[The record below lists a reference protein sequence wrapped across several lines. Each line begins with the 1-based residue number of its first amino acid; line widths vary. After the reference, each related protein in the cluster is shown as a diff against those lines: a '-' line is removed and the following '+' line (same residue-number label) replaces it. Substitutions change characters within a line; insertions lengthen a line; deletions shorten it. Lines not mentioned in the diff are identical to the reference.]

1 MRTLTIF
8 LLSLFSLPLALNAQ
22 SVDEM
27 LQKISAAIEAGQN
40 GQAVSYFRQTIPL
53 NIDRTE
59 MYYWTNVDK
68 NSEISSKLATELA
81 LAYKKKRNYDKA
93 YLFYKELLQK
103 DPNNVDC
110 LETCAEM
117 QVCRGQE
124 KDALRMYEKILQLD
138 ADNLAA
144 NIFLG
149 NYYYL
154 MAEQEKSKLET
165 DYKKLSSPT
174 KMQYARYRD
183 GLSKLF
189 TTRYEK
195 ARNSL
200 QKVVLRFPS
209 TEAQKTLDKILRIE
223 KEVNRSAVRL
233 FLLYSICYFIVRIGK
248 SKGPSL
254 SARVLMSPFFG
265 PGINGLYDRTCLIRS
280 RWF

>member
-8 LLSLFSLPLALNAQ
+8 FISLFSLPLALNAQ

-27 LQKISAAIEAGQN
+27 LQKVSAAIEAGQN

-59 MYYWTNVDK
+59 MYYWTNV
-68 NSEISSKLATELA
+68 
-81 LAYKKKRNYDKA
+81 DKA

-154 MAEQEKSKLET
+154 MAEQEKKKLET
-165 DYKKLSSPT
+165 DYKKLPSPT

-223 KEVNRSAVRL
+223 KEVNR
-233 FLLYSICYFIVRIGK
+233 
-248 SKGPSL
+248 
-254 SARVLMSPFFG
+254 
-265 PGINGLYDRTCLIRS
+265 
-280 RWF
+280 

>member
-8 LLSLFSLPLALNAQ
+8 LISLFSLPLVLNAQ

-27 LQKISAAIEAGQN
+27 LQKVSAAIEAGQN
-40 GQAVSYFRQTIPL
+40 GQAVSYFRQTIAL

-81 LAYKKKRNYDKA
+81 LAYKENRNYDKA

-103 DPNNVDC
+103 APNNVDC
-110 LETCAEM
+110 LEACAEM

-124 KDALRMYEKILQLD
+124 KDALRMYEKILQLE

-144 NIFLG
+144 NLT
-149 NYYYL
+149 
-154 MAEQEKSKLET
+154 AEQEKKKLEM

-200 QKVVLRFPS
+200 QKVILRFPS

-223 KEVNRSAVRL
+223 KEVNR
-233 FLLYSICYFIVRIGK
+233 
-248 SKGPSL
+248 
-254 SARVLMSPFFG
+254 
-265 PGINGLYDRTCLIRS
+265 
-280 RWF
+280 

>member
-1 MRTLTIF
+1 MKKIPQRTCLGCNEAKPINELMRIVKQSDGKIF
-8 LLSLFSLPLALNAQ
+8 
-22 SVDEM
+22 
-27 LQKISAAIEAGQN
+27 
-40 GQAVSYFRQTIPL
+40 
-53 NIDRTE
+53 
-59 MYYWTNVDK
+59 VDK
-68 NSEISSKLATELA
+68 TGKAEGRG
-81 LAYKKKRNYDKA
+81 AYIC
-93 YLFYKELLQK
+93 
-103 DPNNVDC
+103 NNVEC
-110 LETCAEM
+110 LEACAEM

-124 KDALRMYEKILQLD
+124 KDALRMYEKILQLE

-154 MAEQEKSKLET
+154 TAEQEKKKLET

-200 QKVVLRFPS
+200 QKVILRFPS

-223 KEVNRSAVRL
+223 KEVNR
-233 FLLYSICYFIVRIGK
+233 
-248 SKGPSL
+248 
-254 SARVLMSPFFG
+254 
-265 PGINGLYDRTCLIRS
+265 
-280 RWF
+280 

>member
-8 LLSLFSLPLALNAQ
+8 LISLFSLPLALNAQ

-27 LQKISAAIEAGQN
+27 LQKVSAAIEAGQN

-68 NSEISSKLATELA
+68 NSEISSKLATE
-81 LAYKKKRNYDKA
+81 
-93 YLFYKELLQK
+93 FYKELLQK

-154 MAEQEKSKLET
+154 MAEQEKKKLET
-165 DYKKLSSPT
+165 DYKKLPSPT

-223 KEVNRSAVRL
+223 KEVNR
-233 FLLYSICYFIVRIGK
+233 
-248 SKGPSL
+248 
-254 SARVLMSPFFG
+254 
-265 PGINGLYDRTCLIRS
+265 
-280 RWF
+280 

>member
-1 MRTLTIF
+1 MRALTIF
-8 LLSLFSLPLALNAQ
+8 FLSLFSLPLVLNAQ

-27 LQKISAAIEAGQN
+27 LQKVSAAIESGQH
-40 GQAVSYFRQTIPL
+40 GQAVSYFRQTIGL

-59 MYYWTNVDK
+59 MFYWTSIDK
-68 NSEISSKLATELA
+68 SSEISSKLAVELA
-81 LAYKKKRNYDKA
+81 SAYRRNRSYDKA

-103 DPNNVDC
+103 TPDNVDY
-110 LETCAEM
+110 LEAVAEM

-124 KDALRMYEKILQLD
+124 KDALRMYENILKLD

-154 MAEQEKSKLET
+154 MAEQEKKKLES

-189 TTRYEK
+189 ATGYEK
-195 ARNSL
+195 ARSSL

-209 TEAQKTLDKILRIE
+209 TEAQKTLVKILRIE
-223 KEVNRSAVRL
+223 KEVNR
-233 FLLYSICYFIVRIGK
+233 
-248 SKGPSL
+248 
-254 SARVLMSPFFG
+254 
-265 PGINGLYDRTCLIRS
+265 
-280 RWF
+280 

>member
-8 LLSLFSLPLALNAQ
+8 LISLFSLPLALNAQ

-27 LQKISAAIEAGQN
+27 LQKVSAAIEAGQN
-40 GQAVSYFRQTIPL
+40 GQAVSYFRQTIGL
-53 NIDRTE
+53 DIDRTE
-59 MYYWTNVDK
+59 MFYWTSIDK
-68 NSEISSKLATELA
+68 SSDISSKLAVELA
-81 LAYKKKRNYDKA
+81 SAYRKNRNYDKA

-103 DPNNVDC
+103 TPDNVDY
-110 LETCAEM
+110 LEAVAEM

-124 KDALRMYEKILQLD
+124 KDALRMYETILQLD

-154 MAEQEKSKLET
+154 MAEQEKKKLET
-165 DYKKLSSPT
+165 DYKKISSPT

-189 TTRYEK
+189 ATGYEK

-209 TEAQKTLDKILRIE
+209 TEAQKTLDKIFIIE
-223 KEVNRSAVRL
+223 KEVKR
-233 FLLYSICYFIVRIGK
+233 
-248 SKGPSL
+248 
-254 SARVLMSPFFG
+254 
-265 PGINGLYDRTCLIRS
+265 
-280 RWF
+280 

>member
-8 LLSLFSLPLALNAQ
+8 LISLFSLPLALNAQ

-27 LQKISAAIEAGQN
+27 LQKVSAAIEAGQN
-40 GQAVSYFRQTIPL
+40 GQAVSYFRQTIAL

-81 LAYKKKRNYDKA
+81 LAYKK
-93 YLFYKELLQK
+93 
-103 DPNNVDC
+103 
-110 LETCAEM
+110 
-117 QVCRGQE
+117 
-124 KDALRMYEKILQLD
+124 
-138 ADNLAA
+138 
-144 NIFLG
+144 

-154 MAEQEKSKLET
+154 TAEQEKKKLET

-200 QKVVLRFPS
+200 QKVILRFPS

-223 KEVNRSAVRL
+223 KEVNR
-233 FLLYSICYFIVRIGK
+233 
-248 SKGPSL
+248 
-254 SARVLMSPFFG
+254 
-265 PGINGLYDRTCLIRS
+265 
-280 RWF
+280 